1 MKLNSFLFVIII
13 SFVFQ
18 TASSWA
24 STSEGVLNTLRRSLG
39 LNVQKPQCKE
49 VPDIMPEAS
58 DKVLFEAG
66 EYHFFQGNYC
76 EAARAYYELTR
87 QNPLSPLYKKAWLNM
102 AKAYLKTGE
111 DILALNEALRLA
123 FEYRATTTGE
133 EAHVMALMIV
143 HRNAEKEIYE
153 TKKKWT
159 EFSLGVNSL
168 QTKEN
173 PYFQNMIYAEFSK
186 IYPQSTANELIQ
198 SYYVKA
204 RNVYA
209 AEILKQGQLFEMKQN
224 LMSAFDKY
232 TLLLKWGPN
241 TQVFAESLYC
251 MIRLQLSIAEAVQSP
266 LRFSDEQI
274 ISLSSQKVD
283 LADKSMVL
291 KIRQQVANETVKE
304 ARSVYHQM
312 LSKLPTDQWT
322 KKARLDFSKQVSR

>member
-1 MKLNSFLFVIII
+1 MKANSFMFVIIF
-13 SFVFQ
+13 SFIFQ
-18 TASSWA
+18 TVSSWA
-24 STSEGVLNTLRRSLG
+24 STSDSVLNSLRRSFG
-39 LNVQKPQCKE
+39 LSVQKPQCKE
-49 VPDIMPEAS
+49 VPEVLPEAS

-87 QNPLSPLYKKAWLNM
+87 QNPLSLLSKKAWLNM

-123 FEYRATTTGE
+123 FEHRATATGE

-143 HRNAEKEIYE
+143 HRNSEKEIYE

-173 PYFQNMIYAEFSK
+173 PYFQNMIYAEFSR

-204 RNVYA
+204 RNTYA

-241 TQVFAESLYC
+241 TPVFAESLYC
-251 MIRLQLSIAEAVQSP
+251 MVRLQLSIADAVRNP

-283 LADKSMVL
+283 LADKTRVL
-291 KIRQQVANETVKE
+291 KIRQQVAHETIKE
-304 ARSVYHQM
+304 ARSVFQQM
-312 LSKLPTDQWT
+312 LSKLPQDEWT
-322 KKARLDFSKQVSR
+322 QKARLDFSKQLRH